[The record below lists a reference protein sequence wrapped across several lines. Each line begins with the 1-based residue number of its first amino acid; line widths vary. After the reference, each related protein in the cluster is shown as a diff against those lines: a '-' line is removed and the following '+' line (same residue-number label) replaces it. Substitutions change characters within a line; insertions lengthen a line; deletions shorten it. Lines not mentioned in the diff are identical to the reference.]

1 MIRVHITALMSVL
14 TNPVIL
20 SLPAGYQVLAAHH
33 DERTYTLLLRTG
45 SVTELATGRL
55 TPAGPDRFTLTPPML
70 ERDGLAHGRIPLAFL
85 PMLPPESE
93 VAADLEQVEDAAPKA
108 GLTQLHWAVR
118 HARHRHDPHRP
129 VRMARE
135 RALRRAQAFADL
147 ACGNLTL
154 NGRTFGVTRTPAGLL
169 LDDGRVLHPDVL
181 DTL

>member
-20 SLPAGYQVLAAHH
+20 GLPAGYQVLAAHH

-93 VAADLEQVEDAAPKA
+93 VAADLEQVEETAPI
-108 GLTQLHWAVR
+108 GGFTRL
-118 HARHRHDPHRP
+118 HRP

-135 RALRRAQAFADL
+135 RASRRPSARRQARPAPGRAPHPL
-147 ACGNLTL
+147 KGRRMANTHTL
-154 NGRTFGVTRTPAGLL
+154 STSP
-169 LDDGRVLHPDVL
+169 
-181 DTL
+181 